1 MMDLGRKMTDSQ
13 LEELERKIKKEYAR
27 AEKDLRDKLDDYF
40 RRFAIKDRTKRNQLA
55 RGVITRED
63 YKKWRIGQMAVGRRW
78 QAMLDSVSADLSN
91 AEQIAKSI
99 ANGYIPEIYSIN
111 MNFAT
116 YDIEHRAQVD
126 TSFVLYNREA
136 VEQIIRENPELLPP
150 PGSQM
155 LKKIDRGLAERWRK
169 GRIQSVVTQAII
181 QGESVPNMA
190 TRIAKDLCVS
200 DRRAAIRYAR
210 TAVTGAEN
218 AGRMDSFYRME
229 QKGIKLKKTWVA
241 VLDGRTRD
249 AHRELDGQ
257 TVPIDKPFVNSIGKI
272 MKPGDPSAA
281 GENVW
286 NCRCGMISQIEGF
299 ETDVTDMS
307 LRNTSK
313 LGDMTYDEWKKAH
326 GKSQNILNPDNV
338 AALMRA
344 RYIREYRR

>member
-1 MMDLGRKMTDSQ
+1 MDLGRRMTDSQ
-13 LEELERKIKKEYAR
+13 LEELERKIKEEYAR
-27 AEKDLRDKLDDYF
+27 AERDLREKLNDYF

-55 RGVITRED
+55 RGVITREE
-63 YKKWRIGQMAVGRRW
+63 YRKWRIGQMAVGKRW
-78 QAMLDSVSADLSN
+78 QAMLDSITADLAN
-91 AEQIAKSI
+91 AEKIAKSI
-99 ANGYIPEIYSIN
+99 ANGYLPEVYAIN

-126 TSFVLYNREA
+126 TSFVIYNREA
-136 VEQIIRENPELLPP
+136 IERIIRDNPELLPL
-150 PGSQM
+150 PGSRM
-155 LKKIDRGLAERWRK
+155 KRNIDLGLVEQWRK
-169 GRIQSVVTQAII
+169 GQIQSVVTQAII

-190 TRIAKDLCVS
+190 TRIAKDLCVA
-200 DRRAAIRYAR
+200 DRKAAIRYAR

-241 VLDGRTRD
+241 VLDARTRD

-257 TVPIDKPFVNSIGKI
+257 TVAVDKPFVNSIGKI
-272 MKPGDPSAA
+272 MQPGDPSADGA
-281 GENVW
+281 NVW

-313 LGDMTYDEWKKAH
+313 LGDMTYEEWKNAH

-338 AALMRA
+338 AAIMRA
-344 RYIREYRR
+344 RYIREYQR